1 MILINKKISIKIQ
14 IWFIFIFNGGLTVEF
29 LRKEFENEIIENIRK
44 IDDVETLKNLL
55 GIIKKVIKKEEG
67 I

>member
-1 MILINKKISIKIQ
+1 M
-14 IWFIFIFNGGLTVEF
+14 EF

-55 GIIKKVIKKEEG
+55 GIIKMVIKKEEG

>member
-1 MILINKKISIKIQ
+1 M
-14 IWFIFIFNGGLTVEF
+14 EF

>member
-1 MILINKKISIKIQ
+1 MILINKKSSIKIQ
-14 IWFIFIFNGGLTVEF
+14 IWFIFNGGLTVEF

-55 GIIKKVIKKEEG
+55 GIIKMVIKKEEG